1 MIFIKSLYL
10 HSWFFASGVM
20 VVFLFL
26 LSYFFPALF
35 PFASAGF
42 LILLVL
48 VPVDIL
54 LLYAVSGIKAKRQVS
69 KRMSNGDENS
79 VSIFVLNRYQFQVCC
94 KIIDEIP
101 VQFQKR
107 DFSIITRLHPGEE
120 KELKYSLVPKTR
132 GNYAFGNVN
141 VYVTGRLKMI
151 RRRYIIPEKQVVPVY
166 PSFLELK
173 KYELLAITDRLTEAG
188 IKKIRRL
195 GQHTEFDQIRE
206 YVKGDDYRTINWK
219 ATARKASLMTNQYQD
234 EKSQQVLSIIDKG
247 RVMKM
252 PFEGMTLLDYAIN
265 ASLVISKIA
274 LLKDDKAGL
283 ITFNTKIDAFLQAS
297 RRQKTI
303 QQILEVLYNQ
313 DSGFFESNIEQVY
326 ASVSRNI
333 SQRSLLILYTNF
345 ESAASL
351 KNQLSSLIRLG
362 KSHLLLVILFENTEI
377 YKVIDSKA
385 ESTADVYVKTVAEK
399 FMYDKRMII
408 KELNKYGIHA
418 ILTEPQNLTVNLINK
433 YLEFKAVGML

>member
-1 MIFIKSLYL
+1 
-10 HSWFFASGVM
+10 
-20 VVFLFL
+20 
-26 LSYFFPALF
+26 
-35 PFASAGF
+35 
-42 LILLVL
+42 
-48 VPVDIL
+48 
-54 LLYAVSGIKAKRQVS
+54 
-69 KRMSNGDENS
+69 MSNGDENS